1 MESMLESLTLTS
13 FLYFSFDHDEVLV
26 LWYSQVVST
35 SHTAFG
41 FLMLVFFLWGGGDV
55 LNQSELL
62 ILICLSTN
70 HCF

>member
-41 FLMLVFFLWGGGDV
+41 FLMLVFFYGGGDV